1 MLSLDPPGN
10 RSCRAAPQFTGTSR
24 RFQKVWGAFSDGRD
38 AQPSNVLVVAG
49 EGGAPQVKVLD
60 FGLALVGYGQKRQR
74 AEVAGTLGYIAPE
87 VLLGG
92 PPSEASDLYAVGVI
106 ACQLL
111 TGRDPFEAED
121 DDQLLHRVIEREPS
135 RERLAPLGALGDVVL
150 RLLARAPEARFPSA
164 SAVLCALAEATGVPL
179 GTEAV
184 AVRES
189 FLQSAPLVGRESDWV
204 AAQSHL
210 EALLAGRG
218 GCLLI
223 AGESGVGKSR
233 FLDELRTH
241 ALVRGLQVVR
251 GQAISSGGGAY
262 HALRDALPLLCLSAN
277 LDDEAAA
284 VLKALVPELPQL
296 LERAVPD
303 APLVDAEATRL
314 RLLRTFEALL
324 VRQGTPT
331 ALLLEDL
338 QWADGESLALV
349 QRALAVS
356 QGRPLL
362 IVGTVR
368 NDERPQLAEELAG
381 CAVLRLQRLPSEDV
395 AELCRSMLGTPPP
408 QALVALVT
416 SETEGNVFFVVEVM
430 RALAEEAGSLAAVGQ
445 GALPNHVLTGGI
457 RAVLQ
462 RRLDRVPEPAR
473 PLLLLAAV
481 AGRQIDAA
489 MLRAVEPRLDEWL
502 QTCADAA
509 VLEVSEQRWRFAHDK
524 LREALLRELE
534 PEQRRGLH
542 LRVARALEEAYPE
555 AGARAAELAY
565 HFGEAGEARAAARY
579 GTIAG
584 EQALRQGALAEAAA
598 LLQQATARMTAD
610 TAAIEWARAHRLY
623 GQALFGLG
631 RMQDCAQT
639 CEKVMARFSTGP
651 LHAPRLGR
659 RSALLEL
666 VARHAL
672 HQVWHLPLPEP
683 AGDAERELLGEVL
696 HTTVLAGEIYAYL
709 GRALDLLQCILGGME
724 LARAL
729 SDPHRAALTTAV
741 AAFLLSLTPLRAL
754 APRYL
759 AQAGALAEAST
770 DRHAAAQYFRIGGL
784 VHLFAARWPQSDEF
798 LSRAA
803 VLWRALGNDLM
814 QMFSLGQ
821 VATVCTLIG
830 DLERAQQTLD
840 SIGHIATVSRQH
852 RYFLWY
858 QARLCM
864 LALRR
869 GADARAWAEQRAKLT
884 EIDGVLQGTQDR
896 IIQAAVKC
904 GLITA
909 AVRTHDLAAAR
920 RCALDALALTPAAVT
935 GYNYAE
941 CVFESMNALLCV
953 REQRA
958 ESAAGAVTEE
968 QLESALRR
976 LRLYARG
983 LYIGRPQAHVLESR
997 LAALRGLDVAAL
1009 RHAQQGLELAR
1020 RLGMPYEE
1028 ALAHRQL
1035 ARLLEAAPRSP
1046 AGTPP
1051 RAAAHREAARALFL
1065 RLRDHWY
1072 VQALQ
1077 ADARG
1082 AAG

>member
-1 MLSLDPPGN
+1 MTD
-10 RSCRAAPQFTGTSR
+10 
-24 RFQKVWGAFSDGRD
+24 V
-38 AQPSNVLVVAG
+38 QPSNVLVVAG
-49 EGGAPQVKVLD
+49 EDGAPKVKALD
-60 FGLALVGYGQKRQR
+60 FGLAVSGYGRQRQR

-87 VLLGG
+87 ILLGG

-111 TGRDPFEAED
+111 TGQDPFDAED
-121 DDQLLHRVIEREPS
+121 DDQLLRRVIEREPS
-135 RERLAPLGALGDVVL
+135 HERLAPLGALGQVIA
-150 RLLARAPEARFPSA
+150 RLLARAPEVRFPSA
-164 SAVLCALAEATGVPL
+164 SAVISALAEATGVAF
-179 GTEAV
+179 GTEAA

-189 FLQSAPLVGRESDWV
+189 FLQAAPLIGREEDWI

-210 EALLAGRG
+210 EALLGGCG

-241 ALVRGLQVVR
+241 ALVRGIQVVR

-262 HALRDALPLLCLSAN
+262 HALRDALPLLCLSAQ

-296 LERAVPD
+296 LERAIPD

-314 RLLRTFEALL
+314 RLLRTFETLL
-324 VRQGTPT
+324 VRQRVPT

-338 QWADGESLALV
+338 QWADGESMALV

-356 QGRPLL
+356 QTRPLL

-368 NDERPQLAEELAG
+368 IDERPQLAEELAG
-381 CAVLRLQRLPSEDV
+381 CAVLRLQRLPSADV
-395 AELCRSMLGTPPP
+395 AELCRSMLGAPPP
-408 QALVALVT
+408 PALVALVT
-416 SETEGNVFFVVEVM
+416 NETEGNVYFVVEVM
-430 RALAEEAGSLAAVGQ
+430 RALAEEAGGLASVGQ

-481 AGRQIDAA
+481 AGRQIDAPV
-489 MLRAVEPRLDEWL
+489 LRIIEPRLDEWL

-509 VLEVSEQRWRFAHDK
+509 VLEVSEMRWRFAHDK
-524 LREALLRELE
+524 LREALLRELAPE
-534 PEQRRGLH
+534 PRRSLH
-542 LRVARALEEAYPE
+542 HRIARALEEAYPD

-565 HFGEAGEARAAARY
+565 HFGEAGEVRAAARY
-579 GTIAG
+579 GAIAG

-598 LLQQATARMTAD
+598 LLQQAITRTPED
-610 TAAIEWARAHRLY
+610 TPAVEWARAQRLY

-639 CEKVMARFSTGP
+639 CEEVMARFSTGP
-651 LHAPRLGR
+651 LRAPQIGR
-659 RSALLEL
+659 RSALLAL

-672 HQVWHLPLPEP
+672 QQVWTLPLPRP
-683 AGDAERELLGEVL
+683 ADRAEHELLSEVL
-696 HTTVLAGEIYAYL
+696 QTTVMAGEIYAYL
-709 GRALDLLQCILGGME
+709 GRATDLLQCILGGMQ

-729 SDPHRAALTTAV
+729 GDTHREALTTAV

-759 AQAGALAEAST
+759 AQAEALALAST

-784 VHLFAARWPQSDEF
+784 VHLFAARWHKSDEF

-803 VLWRALGNDLM
+803 ELWRALGNDLM

-821 VATVCTLIG
+821 IATVCTLTG
-830 DLERAQQTLD
+830 ELERAVETLH
-840 SIGHIATVSRQH
+840 SIGHTAAAGRQH
-852 RYFLWY
+852 RYVLWY

-864 LALRR
+864 LELRR
-869 GADARAWAEQRAKLT
+869 GADARAWAEEHARLLQ
-884 EIDGVLQGTQDR
+884 IDRVMQGTQDR
-896 IIQAAVKC
+896 IIQASVKC
-904 GLITA
+904 GLLMA
-909 AVRTHDLAAAR
+909 AVRMHDLGAAR
-920 RCALDALALTPAAVT
+920 RYALEALALTPAAVT

-941 CVFESMNALLCV
+941 CALESTSVFLSI

-958 ESAAGAVTEE
+958 ERAAGAVTEA
-968 QLESALRR
+968 QLQSALQR
-976 LRLYARG
+976 LRLYSRG
-983 LYIGRPQAHVLESR
+983 LYIARPHAHVIESR
-997 LAALRGLDVAAL
+997 AAALRGLQVAAL

-1028 ALAHRQL
+1028 ALAHKQL
-1035 ARLLEAAPRSP
+1035 ARLLAAAPRRSRS
-1046 AGTPP
+1046 TSQ
-1051 RAAAHREAARALFL
+1051 RAAEHRAAARALFL
-1065 RLRDHWY
+1065 RLGDRWH

-1077 ADARG
+1077 ADAPD
-1082 AAG
+1082 AAD